1 MDYQQKDIKKV
12 GIVAKPHKE
21 GVKVIVNDLISW
33 LSSQGVEA
41 ILNPKTANLFDTP
54 VSQTTDEEL
63 PKQVD
68 MIIVL
73 GGDGTLLGVVRHIK
87 DKKIPL
93 LGVNLG
99 GLGFLTE
106 VSLSELYTTLK
117 RIFKKD
123 YSLDP
128 RITLVSAL
136 YRGGKRIARHI
147 VLNDVVINKSAL
159 ARIID
164 LEVLVDKQFVAL
176 FKADGLIISSP
187 TGSTAY
193 NLAAGGPI
201 IFPNMNAL
209 VLTPICPHSL
219 SNRAIV
225 ISDEAKIEVILKT
238 KNEDVFLT
246 LDGQVGFAL
255 QAEDRIVVKR
265 GKQKIYLIQS
275 PRKNYFAV
283 LRDKLLWGKR

>member
-1 MDYQQKDIKKV
+1 MKRV

-21 GVKVIVNDLISW
+21 GVKVMVEELISW

-41 ILNPKTANLFDTP
+41 ILNPKTAQLFDASI
-54 VSQTTDEEL
+54 SQTTDEEL

-73 GGDGTLLGVVRHIK
+73 GGDGTLLSVARLIK
-87 DKKIPL
+87 EEKIPL

-106 VSLSELYTTLK
+106 VSLSKLYPTLK
-117 RIFKKD
+117 RIFKQD

-128 RITLVSAL
+128 RITLSSTL
-136 YRGGKRIARHI
+136 YREGKRIVRHT

-164 LEVLVDKQFVAL
+164 LEILIDRQFVAL
-176 FKADGLIISSP
+176 FKADGLIISTP

-225 ISDEAKIEVILKT
+225 VPDDAKVEVILKT

-255 QAEDRIVVKR
+255 QPEDRAVIKR
-265 GKQKIYLIQS
+265 GKNKIYLIQS

>member
-1 MDYQQKDIKKV
+1 MDDQQKEIKKV

-21 GVKVIVNDLISW
+21 GVKAMVKDLIDW

-41 ILNPKTANLFDTP
+41 ILNPKTAQLFGAS

-63 PKQVD
+63 PGQVD

-73 GGDGTLLGVVRHIK
+73 GGDGTLLSIARLIK
-87 DKKIPL
+87 EKKIPL

-106 VSLSELYTTLK
+106 VSLSELYPTLN

-128 RITLVSAL
+128 RITLSSTL
-136 YRGGKRIARHI
+136 YREGKRIVRHT

-164 LEVLVDKQFVAL
+164 LEVLVDRQFVAL
-176 FKADGLIISSP
+176 FKADGLIISTP

-225 ISDEAKIEVILKT
+225 IPDNAEVEIILKT
-238 KNEDVFLT
+238 QNEDVFLT

-255 QAEDRIVVKR
+255 QPEDRVVIKR
-265 GKQKIYLIQS
+265 GKNKIYLIQS

>member
-1 MDYQQKDIKKV
+1 MDHQKKAIRKV

-21 GVKVIVNDLISW
+21 GAKVIVNDLINW

-41 ILNPKTANLFDTP
+41 ILNPKTANLCDTF
-54 VSQTTDEEL
+54 VSQATDEEL
-63 PKQVD
+63 PQQVD

-73 GGDGTLLGVVRHIK
+73 GGDGTLLSVARLIK
-87 DKKIPL
+87 GRKIPL

-106 VSLSELYTTLK
+106 VSLSELHPTLK
-117 RIFKKD
+117 RIFKHD

-128 RITLVSAL
+128 RITLSSTL
-136 YRGGKRIARHI
+136 YRQRKRIAKHT
-147 VLNDVVINKSAL
+147 VLNDIVINKSAL

-164 LEVLVDKQFVAL
+164 LEVLIDRQFVAL
-176 FKADGLIISSP
+176 FKADGLIISTP

-201 IFPNMNAL
+201 ISPNMNAL

-225 ISDEAKIEVILKT
+225 ISDEAKVEVILKT

-255 QAEDRIVVKR
+255 QPQDRVEIKR
-265 GKQKIYLIQS
+265 GKDKIYLIQS
-275 PRKNYFAV
+275 PQKNYFAV

>member
-1 MDYQQKDIKKV
+1 MVQ
-12 GIVAKPHKE
+12 
-21 GVKVIVNDLISW
+21 DLIDW

-41 ILNPKTANLFDTP
+41 ILNPKTAQLFGAS

-63 PKQVD
+63 PGQVD

-73 GGDGTLLGVVRHIK
+73 GGDGTLLSIARLIK
-87 DKKIPL
+87 EEKIPL

-106 VSLSELYTTLK
+106 VSLSELYPTLN

-128 RITLVSAL
+128 RITLSSTL
-136 YRGGKRIARHI
+136 YREGKRIVRHT

-164 LEVLVDKQFVAL
+164 LEVLVDRQFVAL
-176 FKADGLIISSP
+176 FKADGLIISTP

-219 SNRAIV
+219 SNRSIV
-225 ISDEAKIEVILKT
+225 IPDNAEVEIILKT
-238 KNEDVFLT
+238 QNEDVFLT

-255 QAEDRIVVKR
+255 QPEDRVVIKR
-265 GKQKIYLIQS
+265 GKNKIYLIQS

>member
-1 MDYQQKDIKKV
+1 MDYQQKDIRKV
-12 GIVAKPHKE
+12 GIVAKPHEE
-21 GVKVIVNDLISW
+21 GVKVIVNDLINW
-33 LSSQGVEA
+33 LSSQEVEA
-41 ILNPKTANLFDTP
+41 ILNPKTAQLFDTA
-54 VSQTTDEEL
+54 VSQATDEEL

-73 GGDGTLLGVVRHIK
+73 GGDGTLLSVARLIK
-87 DKKIPL
+87 GRKIPL

-106 VSLSELYTTLK
+106 VSLSELYPTLK
-117 RIFKKD
+117 RIFKLD

-128 RITLVSAL
+128 RITLSSTL
-136 YRGGKRIARHI
+136 YRQGKRIARHT
-147 VLNDVVINKSAL
+147 VLNDMVINKSAL

-164 LEVLVDKQFVAL
+164 LEVLIDNQFVAL
-176 FKADGLIISSP
+176 FKADGLIISTP

-225 ISDEAKIEVILKT
+225 ISDEAKVEVILKT

-255 QAEDRIVVKR
+255 QPEDRVVVKR
-265 GKQKIYLIQS
+265 GKNKIYLIQS
-275 PRKNYFAV
+275 PQKNYFEV

>member
-1 MDYQQKDIKKV
+1 M
-12 GIVAKPHKE
+12 
-21 GVKVIVNDLISW
+21 VKDLINW
-33 LSSQGVEA
+33 LSSLGVEA
-41 ILNPKTANLFDTP
+41 ILNPKTAQLFGAS

-63 PKQVD
+63 PGQVN

-73 GGDGTLLGVVRHIK
+73 GGDGTLLSVARLIK
-87 DKKIPL
+87 EEKIPL

-106 VSLSELYTTLK
+106 VSLSELYPTLN
-117 RIFKKD
+117 RIFKND

-128 RITLVSAL
+128 RITLSSTL
-136 YRGGKRIARHI
+136 YRAGKRIARHA

-164 LEVLVDKQFVAL
+164 LEVLVDGQFVAL
-176 FKADGLIISSP
+176 FKADGLIISTP

-225 ISDEAKIEVILKT
+225 IPDNAEVEIILKT

-255 QAEDRIVVKR
+255 QPEDRVVIKR
-265 GKQKIYLIQS
+265 GKNKIYLIQS

>member
-1 MDYQQKDIKKV
+1 MDYQQKEIKRV

-21 GVKVIVNDLISW
+21 GVKVIVNDLINW

-41 ILNPKTANLFDTP
+41 ICNPKTACLFDTP

-73 GGDGTLLGVVRHIK
+73 GGDGTLLSVVRLIK
-87 DKKIPL
+87 EKKIPL

-106 VSLSELYTTLK
+106 VSLSELYPSLK
-117 RIFKKD
+117 RILKHD

-128 RITLVSAL
+128 RITLSSTL
-136 YRGGKRIARHI
+136 YREGRRIARHSI
-147 VLNDVVINKSAL
+147 LNDIVINKSAL

-164 LEVLVDKQFVAL
+164 LEVLVDRQFVAL
-176 FKADGLIISSP
+176 FKADGLIISTP

-201 IFPNMNAL
+201 IFPNMNAI
-209 VLTPICPHSL
+209 VLTPICSHSL

-225 ISDEAKIEVILKT
+225 IPDEAKVEIILKT

-246 LDGQVGFAL
+246 LDGQVGLAL
-255 QAEDRIVVKR
+255 QPEDRVVVKR
-265 GKQKIYLIQS
+265 GKNKTYLIQS
-275 PRKNYFAV
+275 PRKDYFAV

>member
-1 MDYQQKDIKKV
+1 MDDQQKEIKKV

-21 GVKVIVNDLISW
+21 GVKAMVKDLIDW
-33 LSSQGVEA
+33 LTSQGVEA
-41 ILNPKTANLFDTP
+41 ILNPKTAQLFGAS

-63 PKQVD
+63 PGQVD

-73 GGDGTLLGVVRHIK
+73 GGDGTLLSIARLIK
-87 DKKIPL
+87 EKKIPL

-106 VSLSELYTTLK
+106 VSLSELYPTLN

-128 RITLVSAL
+128 RITLSSTL
-136 YRGGKRIARHI
+136 YRAGKRIVRHT

-164 LEVLVDKQFVAL
+164 LEVLVDRQFVAL
-176 FKADGLIISSP
+176 FKADGLIISTP

-201 IFPNMNAL
+201 VFPNMNAL

-225 ISDEAKIEVILKT
+225 IPDNAEVEIILKT
-238 KNEDVFLT
+238 QNEDVFLT
-246 LDGQVGFAL
+246 LDGQVGLAL
-255 QAEDRIVVKR
+255 QPEDRVVIKR
-265 GKQKIYLIQS
+265 GKNKIYLIQS

>member
-1 MDYQQKDIKKV
+1 MDDQQKEIKRV

-21 GVKVIVNDLISW
+21 GVKVMVEELISW

-41 ILNPKTANLFDTP
+41 ILNPKTAQLFDASI
-54 VSQTTDEEL
+54 SQTTDEEL

-73 GGDGTLLGVVRHIK
+73 GGDGTLLSVARLIK
-87 DKKIPL
+87 EEKIPL

-106 VSLSELYTTLK
+106 VSLSKLYPTLK
-117 RIFKKD
+117 RIFKQD

-128 RITLVSAL
+128 RITLSSTL
-136 YRGGKRIARHI
+136 YRAGKRIVRHT

-176 FKADGLIISSP
+176 FKADGLIISTP

-225 ISDEAKIEVILKT
+225 IPDNAEVEIILKT

-255 QAEDRIVVKR
+255 QPEDRVVIKR
-265 GKQKIYLIQS
+265 GKNKIYLIQS

>member
-1 MDYQQKDIKKV
+1 MDYQHKDIRKV
-12 GIVAKPHKE
+12 GIVAKHHKE
-21 GVKVIVNDLISW
+21 GVKVIVNDLIDW
-33 LSSQGVEA
+33 LSSQKVES
-41 ILNPKTANLFDTP
+41 ILNPKTAQLFDTP
-54 VSQTTDEEL
+54 VSQAADEEL

-73 GGDGTLLGVVRHIK
+73 GGDGTLLSVARLIK
-87 DKKIPL
+87 GKKIPL

-106 VSLSELYTTLK
+106 VSLSELYPTLK
-117 RIFKKD
+117 RIFKHD

-128 RITLVSAL
+128 RITLSSTL
-136 YRGGKRIARHI
+136 YRQGKRIARHT
-147 VLNDVVINKSAL
+147 VLNDMVINKSAL

-164 LEVLVDKQFVAL
+164 LEVLIDNQFVAL
-176 FKADGLIISSP
+176 FKADGLIISTP

-225 ISDEAKIEVILKT
+225 ISDEAKVEVILKT

-255 QAEDRIVVKR
+255 QPEDRVVVKR
-265 GKQKIYLIQS
+265 SKNKIYLIQS
-275 PRKNYFAV
+275 PQKNYFEV

>member
-1 MDYQQKDIKKV
+1 MDDQQKEIKRV

-21 GVKVIVNDLISW
+21 GVKAMVKDLFDW

-41 ILNPKTANLFDTP
+41 MLNPKTAQLFGA
-54 VSQTTDEEL
+54 SAAQTADEEL
-63 PKQVD
+63 PGQVD

-73 GGDGTLLGVVRHIK
+73 GGDGTLLSVARLIK
-87 DKKIPL
+87 EEKIPL

-106 VSLSELYTTLK
+106 VSLSELYPTLK
-117 RIFKKD
+117 RIFKND

-128 RITLVSAL
+128 RITLSSTL
-136 YRGGKRIARHI
+136 YREGKRIVRHT

-164 LEVLVDKQFVAL
+164 LEVLVDRQFVAL
-176 FKADGLIISSP
+176 FKADGLIISTP

-225 ISDEAKIEVILKT
+225 IPDNAEVEIILKT
-238 KNEDVFLT
+238 QNEDVFLT
-246 LDGQVGFAL
+246 LDGQVGLAL
-255 QAEDRIVVKR
+255 QPEDRVVIKR
-265 GKQKIYLIQS
+265 GKNKIYLIQS
-275 PRKNYFAV
+275 PQKNYFAV

>member
-1 MDYQQKDIKKV
+1 MKKV

-21 GVKVIVNDLISW
+21 GVKAMVKDLIDW

-41 ILNPKTANLFDTP
+41 ILNPKTAQLFGTS

-63 PKQVD
+63 PGQVD

-73 GGDGTLLGVVRHIK
+73 GGDGTLLSIARLIK
-87 DKKIPL
+87 EKKIPL

-106 VSLSELYTTLK
+106 VSLSELYPTLN
-117 RIFKKD
+117 RIFKND

-128 RITLVSAL
+128 RITLSSTL
-136 YRGGKRIARHI
+136 YREGKRIARHA

-164 LEVLVDKQFVAL
+164 LEVLVDGQFVAL
-176 FKADGLIISSP
+176 FKADGLIISTP

-225 ISDEAKIEVILKT
+225 IPDNAEVEIILKT

-246 LDGQVGFAL
+246 LDGQVGLAL
-255 QAEDRIVVKR
+255 QPEDRVLIKR
-265 GKQKIYLIQS
+265 GKNKIYLIQS

>member
-1 MDYQQKDIKKV
+1 MDDQQKEIKKV

-21 GVKVIVNDLISW
+21 GVKAMVQDLIDW
-33 LSSQGVEA
+33 LSSQDVEA
-41 ILNPKTANLFDTP
+41 ILNPKTAQLFGAS

-63 PKQVD
+63 PGQVD

-73 GGDGTLLGVVRHIK
+73 GGDGTLLSIARLIK
-87 DKKIPL
+87 EKKIPL

-106 VSLSELYTTLK
+106 VSLSELYPTLN

-128 RITLVSAL
+128 RITLTSTL
-136 YRGGKRIARHI
+136 YRAGKRIARHA

-164 LEVLVDKQFVAL
+164 LEVLVDRQFVAL
-176 FKADGLIISSP
+176 FKADGLIISTP

-225 ISDEAKIEVILKT
+225 IPDNAEVEIILKT

-255 QAEDRIVVKR
+255 QPEDRVVIKR
-265 GKQKIYLIQS
+265 GKNKIYLIQS

>member
-1 MDYQQKDIKKV
+1 MDYQQKDIRKV
-12 GIVAKPHKE
+12 GIVAKSHKE
-21 GVKVIVNDLISW
+21 GVKVIVNDLIDW

-41 ILNPKTANLFDTP
+41 ILNPKTAHLFDTP
-54 VSQTTDEEL
+54 VSKTTDEKL

-73 GGDGTLLGVVRHIK
+73 GGDGTLLSVARHIK
-87 DKKIPL
+87 EEKIPL

-106 VSLSELYTTLK
+106 VSLSELYPTLK

-128 RITLVSAL
+128 RITLVSTL
-136 YRGGKRIARHI
+136 YRGGKRIARHT

-176 FKADGLIISSP
+176 FKADGLIISTP

-255 QAEDRIVVKR
+255 QPEDRVVVKR